1 MCSFAHGEVLKSS
14 PREQTLYPD
23 SPISGVAGALH
34 LAAEGWVILCASL
47 VIFNSITHQL
57 YRPVS
62 VTLTMAGV
70 AVASF
75 RICAASLS
83 KSSCVC
89 APLGLGDGWYW
100 SFTTMPV
107 GDAGDPWVTLLVLP
121 PLLVRGAVPLLPPL
135 DMYKYAIAMRIN
147 PNTIATT

>member
-1 MCSFAHGEVLKSS
+1 LPQSDMYSFAHGEVLKSS
-14 PREQTLYPD
+14 PREQTR
-23 SPISGVAGALH
+23 SS
-34 LAAEGWVILCASL
+34 
-47 VIFNSITHQL
+47 L